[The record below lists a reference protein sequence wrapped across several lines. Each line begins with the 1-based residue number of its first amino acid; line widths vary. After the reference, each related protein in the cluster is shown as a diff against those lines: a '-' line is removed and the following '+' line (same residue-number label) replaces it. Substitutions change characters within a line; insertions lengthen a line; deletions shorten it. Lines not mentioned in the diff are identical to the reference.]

1 MEKIKET
8 VNLRQRKMKNGGYS
22 LYLDWFFHG
31 KREREFLGL
40 YLGKNKAENQSTMQI
55 ATLRKIAK
63 IEQLQEMESGI
74 SLKKYEGAK
83 YELKDYALKCVER
96 HDNKHTRQDMMS
108 LVRLI
113 PDTGYRLAS
122 IDRSRFIDLYRLVT
136 KDVANNT
143 KIVRYTWIKSFLNQA
158 KKDGLIRDVPD
169 LSGIAPKREE
179 GKREFLTFD
188 ELQRFA
194 SVDIPGSE
202 AYRDTFLFSCFTG
215 LRHSDVN
222 NLKWSDIDGDV
233 IVIKQI
239 KTNDLVR
246 IPLSPNAKAVMPP
259 QRDGERFVFQKRT
272 GQSFAK
278 WLPRICK
285 AAGID
290 KNITF
295 HCARHTFATLSLT
308 FGAEFYTI
316 SKVLGHASTKTTEI
330 YVKLLDEAKRKAV
343 DSIPR
348 I

>member
-1 MEKIKET
+1 MAKIKEAVT
-8 VNLRQRKMKNGGYS
+8 LRQRKMKNGGYS

-40 YLGKNKAENQSTMQI
+40 YLGKNKAENQSAMQI
-55 ATLRKIAK
+55 AMMRKIAK

-74 SLKKYEGAK
+74 SLKKFEGAK
-83 YELKDYALKCVER
+83 YELKEYALKCVDR

-108 LVRLI
+108 LVKLI
-113 PDTGYRLAS
+113 PEKGFKLAA
-122 IDRSRFIDLYRLVT
+122 IDRSRFIDVYKLVT
-136 KDVANNT
+136 QNVANNT
-143 KIVRYTWIKSFLNQA
+143 KIVRYTWLKSFLNQA

-169 LSGIAPKREE
+169 LSGIAPRRED
-179 GKREFLTFD
+179 GKREFLTFE

-194 SVDIPGSE
+194 AVDLAGSE
-202 AYRDTFLFSCFTG
+202 VYRDTFLFSCFTG

-222 NLKWSDIDGDV
+222 NLKWSDIEDDV
-233 IVIKQI
+233 ITLKQI
-239 KTNDLVR
+239 KTNDRVR
-246 IPLSPNAKAVMPP
+246 IPLSPNAKSVLPANNGK
-259 QRDGERFVFQKRT
+259 QFVFERRT
-272 GQSFAK
+272 VQSFAK

-285 AAGID
+285 AASIE

-330 YVKLLDEAKRKAV
+330 YVKLLDEAKRRAV
-343 DSIPR
+343 TSIPKL
-348 I
+348 

>member
-1 MEKIKET
+1 MAKIKEA
-8 VNLRQRKMKNGGYS
+8 VNLRQRKMKNGGYT
-22 LYLDWFFHG
+22 LYLDWYSHG

-55 ATLRKIAK
+55 AMLRKIAK

-83 YELKDYALKCVER
+83 FELKEYALKCVER
-96 HDNKHTRQDMMS
+96 HENKHTRQDMMS
-108 LVRLI
+108 LVKLI
-113 PDTGYRLAS
+113 PEKGIKLAS
-122 IDRSRFIDLYRLVT
+122 IDRSRFIDIYKMVT
-136 KDVANNT
+136 QNVANNT
-143 KIVRYTWIKSFLNQA
+143 KIVRYTWLKSFLNQA
-158 KKDGLIRDVPD
+158 KKEGLIRDVPD

-179 GKREFLTFD
+179 GKREFLTFE

-194 SVDIPGSE
+194 AVDLPGTQV
-202 AYRDTFLFSCFTG
+202 YRDTFLFSCFTG

-222 NLKWSDIDGDV
+222 NLKWSDIEGDV
-233 IVIKQI
+233 IVLKQI

-246 IPLSPNAKAVMPP
+246 IPLSPNAKSVMP
-259 QRDGERFVFQKRT
+259 QNNGGKFVFPRRT
-272 GQSFAK
+272 VQSFAK
-278 WLPRICK
+278 WLPRICRK
-285 AAGID
+285 AGIE

-295 HCARHTFATLSLT
+295 HCARHTFATLSIS
-308 FGAEFYTI
+308 FGAEFYTV

-343 DSIPR
+343 SSIPK